1 MLRINNIKIRSDLK
15 NEEVLDFALKKN
27 KIKKEDIIK
36 WSISKKSI
44 DARKKDDIFYVYSID
59 IKVKD
64 EKKYHFLD
72 KIKDFNFPSIEKT
85 RVLVDFLQH
94 LHL

>member
-36 WSISKKSI
+36 WNISKKST

-64 EKKYHFLD
+64 
-72 KIKDFNFPSIEKT
+72 
-85 RVLVDFLQH
+85 
-94 LHL
+94 